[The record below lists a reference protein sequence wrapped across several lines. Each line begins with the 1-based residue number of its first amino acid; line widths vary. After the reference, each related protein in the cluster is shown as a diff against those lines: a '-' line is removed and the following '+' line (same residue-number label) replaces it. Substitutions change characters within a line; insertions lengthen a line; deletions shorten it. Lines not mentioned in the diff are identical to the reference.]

1 MNAARK
7 KGFPKSGKMSM
18 KTKLV
23 GIISPII
30 VAILAILV
38 ILSYSMSKKIIEQRS
53 AQLLDSSISSQAT
66 SISAWL
72 NENLAAFNNT
82 KQIIES
88 TKPDDNGLQGII
100 DATAGVNSNFPDG
113 VYIADDSG
121 KVWKAASS
129 EKDVSN
135 AKDETWFREGLSR
148 TQLSYG
154 SAYESKEGNK
164 LVSASAILKDGAEHI
179 RVLSADVS
187 LQRITVIVNSFVE
200 MDKAEAFLIDENNMV
215 FLASRDDS
223 LVSTE
228 LNESN
233 PDSFLSAV
241 ANKINNREFAQCN
254 IDQNLTSFKEIDGTD
269 WVLVSY
275 IPNKIIFSDTN
286 SLRGRMIFI
295 SVFAVLLLCVVIER
309 SIHVITKPV
318 KKLTDNIVSMGN
330 GDFTIAIEAKSND
343 EIGEMSRSLQDF
355 VVSMKKMLGDIH
367 MISDHV
373 ANQSET
379 TNEVSDTMYQVA
391 EVQAKSMKNLNDTV
405 EQLSVAINEVA
416 ESSTQ
421 LALVVSDTKNTSGQV
436 QEFME
441 KTVDVSQKGKKD
453 MGQIS
458 LAMTDIRDS
467 IGNLNQAIEKVGVA
481 SNEITDIVSVI
492 GNIAEETNLL
502 ALNASI
508 EAARAGEAGKGFSV
522 VASEIG
528 KLAQTSTSSVENI
541 VNLVN
546 QITQLVN
553 ETVTQANQS
562 MEHIQNSSLL
572 IQTAVNTFD
581 SIFDNIHSTSGMIT
595 QMMNK
600 IEEVDEVATNVAAI
614 SEEQAASTEMIQTTS
629 DEMALQAQNI
639 ADSSKG
645 VLTGAKELSEEA
657 SLLMSHIQK
666 FKLD

>member
-1 MNAARK
+1 M
-7 KGFPKSGKMSM
+7 
-18 KTKLV
+18 
-23 GIISPII
+23 
-30 VAILAILV
+30 
-38 ILSYSMSKKIIEQRS
+38 
-53 AQLLDSSISSQAT
+53 
-66 SISAWL
+66 
-72 NENLAAFNNT
+72 
-82 KQIIES
+82 
-88 TKPDDNGLQGII
+88 
-100 DATAGVNSNFPDG
+100 
-113 VYIADDSG
+113 
-121 KVWKAASS
+121 
-129 EKDVSN
+129 
-135 AKDETWFREGLSR
+135 
-148 TQLSYG
+148 
-154 SAYESKEGNK
+154 
-164 LVSASAILKDGAEHI
+164 SASAILKDGAEHI

-215 FLASRDDS
+215 FLASRDNS

-241 ANKINNREFAQCN
+241 AKKINNREFAQCN
-254 IDQNLTSFKEIDGTD
+254 IDHNLTSFKEIDGTD

-309 SIHVITKPV
+309 SVHVITKPV

-330 GDFTIAIEAKSND
+330 GDFTIAIEAESND

-458 LAMTDIRDS
+458 LAMTDIHDS
-467 IGNLNQAIEKVGVA
+467 IENLNQAIEKVGVA
-481 SNEITDIVSVI
+481 SNEITEIVSVI

-508 EAARAGEAGKGFSV
+508 EAASAGEAGKGFSV

-541 VNLVN
+541 VALVN

-553 ETVTQANQS
+553 ETVTRANQS
-562 MEHIQNSSLL
+562 MEHIQNSSIL
-572 IQTAVNTFD
+572 IQTALNTFD

-614 SEEQAASTEMIQTTS
+614 SEEQAASTEMIQITS

-639 ADSSKG
+639 ADSSKD